1 MILRKLANA
10 IRHQNWFTVIL
21 EVLIVVAGIF
31 IGLQVD
37 DWNQSRKDRQNEQLF
52 FERLHEDILL
62 AEQLSSRVRDRRL
75 NRLEHAYTAAEVLFG
90 RVDRASLTFDECD
103 AIAALSYVNVNV
115 VGLPALAELAGT
127 GRMHIIRDDELRRA
141 LVSLVQV
148 KETLRHLILV
158 QSISGRNLGS
168 AYPSLIRLESV
179 YAEDMG
185 EAGSNFECDVLEM
198 RANTPFLNDFSIA
211 VDMYDA
217 YIRDG
222 LRPWVEQFGIVH
234 DLVDATL
241 GITHD

>member
-1 MILRKLANA
+1 MILRRLSEAL
-10 IRHQNWFTVIL
+10 RRQDWFVVAL
-21 EVLIVVAGIF
+21 EVLVVVAGIF
-31 IGLQVD
+31 LALQVD
-37 DWNQSRKDRQNEQLF
+37 DWNQLRKDRQDEQLF

-75 NRLEHAYTAAEVLFG
+75 SRLEHAYSAADVLFG
-90 RVDRASLTFDECD
+90 RIDRDSLEFAECD

-127 GRMHIIRDDELRRA
+127 GRMHIIRDDQLRRA
-141 LVSLVQV
+141 LVSLEQV

-185 EAGSNFECDVLEM
+185 EAGSNFECDVLKM
-198 RANTPFLNDFSIA
+198 RANKPFLNDFSIA

-217 YIRDG
+217 YVRDG
-222 LRPWVEQFGIVH
+222 LRPWVEQFGTVH
-234 DLVDATL
+234 ELVDGAL
-241 GITHD
+241 GVAHE